1 MKCFT
6 WNNILM
12 FNNIDFMIMSNEKTN
27 NTLFIVKPQNFS
39 AKIMLNNLSIGD
51 RENIEKK
58 ADVYLIRKG
67 QSMNNFFAK
76 ALTNKMKS
84 TILNVHYGGK

>member
-1 MKCFT
+1 
-6 WNNILM
+6 M

-27 NTLFIVKPQNFS
+27 NTLFIVKPQNLS
-39 AKIMLNNLSIGD
+39 AKIMLENLSIGD

>member
-1 MKCFT
+1 
-6 WNNILM
+6 M

-27 NTLFIVKPQNFS
+27 NTLFIVKPQTFS

>member
-1 MKCFT
+1 
-6 WNNILM
+6 M

-39 AKIMLNNLSIGD
+39 AKIMLNNLSID
-51 RENIEKK
+51 DKENIEKK

-67 QSMNNFFAK
+67 QSMNNFFSK

-84 TILNVHYGGK
+84 TISNVHYGGK

>member
-1 MKCFT
+1 
-6 WNNILM
+6 M

-39 AKIMLNNLSIGD
+39 ARIMLDNLSTGD
-51 RENIEKK
+51 KENIEKK

-67 QSMNNFFAK
+67 QSMNNFFSK

-84 TILNVHYGGK
+84 TILNVQYGGK

>member
-1 MKCFT
+1 
-6 WNNILM
+6 L
-12 FNNIDFMIMSNEKTN
+12 D
-27 NTLFIVKPQNFS
+27 
-39 AKIMLNNLSIGD
+39 D

-67 QSMNNFFAK
+67 QSMNNFFSK